1 MKLRRPILGLL
12 LVALMVAAAV
22 PAVVFAQKSDIK
34 LTFTYW
40 GSTYEK
46 AVIEAAIKSFTEKTG
61 IEVDPMIIPTD
72 YETKLLT
79 MIAAN
84 DAPDVGY
91 LGPPTAYKWFR
102 DGHLVDIKEL
112 FESDPS
118 VKEEDFIDG
127 AIFRYGDSIVGV
139 MNNLESF
146 AIFYSKAAFEKAGI
160 DNVPT
165 KPEDAWT
172 WDEFVEIAKRLTIDR
187 SGRNAL
193 DPNFD
198 PKSIRQYGVYM
209 NLWSGPFEALL
220 LRNGTQYFPG
230 MSDET
235 GIGTPAFNEVFQKI
249 ADLMHVHHVM
259 PTPTAAQSMPA
270 PAVSLQ
276 SRRYAMVID
285 GQWVCNDFAPIEE
298 LEYGIAQLPKMTS
311 TTAVY
316 SGALGVIFS
325 SSKHPEAA
333 WQLLQH
339 ITSVEES
346 TELFRDGLWMPNKKA
361 YYVDEDKIALWASES
376 RARVPG
382 YRDVLVDPIV
392 YDSEVTGE
400 VYVKN
405 FGDIN
410 NILFP
415 ALDQVWAG
423 KKTVDQ
429 VITEIMPQLEP
440 LLEGSIR

>member
-1 MKLRRPILGLL
+1 MKWSSRVLGFL
-12 LVALMVAAAV
+12 LVVLMIAVAV
-22 PAVVFAQKSDIK
+22 PTAVLAQKSDIK
-34 LTFTYW
+34 LTFSYW

-61 IEVDPMIIPTD
+61 IEVEPMIIPTD
-72 YETKLLT
+72 YETKLTT

-91 LGPPTAYKWFR
+91 LGPPTAYKWFK
-102 DGHLVDIKEL
+102 DGHLYDIKGL

-118 VKEEDFIDG
+118 IKEEDFIDG
-127 AIFRYGDSIVGV
+127 AIFRYGDSIIGV

-146 AIFYSKAAFEKAGI
+146 AIFYSKEAFAEAGI

-172 WDEFVEIAKRLTIDR
+172 WDEFVEIAKLLTIDR
-187 SGRNAL
+187 NGRNAN

-198 PKSIRQYGVYM
+198 PKNIRQYGVYM
-209 NLWSGPFEALL
+209 GLWSGPFEALL

-230 MSDET
+230 MGDEP
-235 GIGTPAFNEVFQKI
+235 GINTPAFNEVFQNI

-259 PTPTAAQSMPA
+259 PTPTTAQSMPA

-276 SRRYAMVID
+276 SRRYAMVMD

-298 LEYGIAQLPKMTS
+298 LDYGIAVLPKMTS

-325 SSKHPEAA
+325 SSKHPEEA

-346 TELFRDGLWMPNKKA
+346 TALFRDGLWMPNKKA
-361 YYVDEDKIALWASES
+361 YYVDEDKIALWAAES

-392 YDSEVTGE
+392 ENSEVTGE

-423 KKTVDQ
+423 DKTVDQ
-429 VITEIMPQLEP
+429 VMAEIMPQLEP

>member
-1 MKLRRPILGLL
+1 ITLFTLPIALGD
-12 LVALMVAAAV
+12 
-22 PAVVFAQKSDIK
+22 SDVT

-46 AVIEAAIKSFTEKTG
+46 AVIENAIQSFTEKTG
-61 IEVDPMIIPTD
+61 IKVEPMIIPTE
-72 YETKLLT
+72 YETKLTT
-79 MIAAN
+79 MIAGN

-91 LGPPTAYKWFR
+91 LGPPTAYKWFN
-102 DGHLVDIKEL
+102 DGQLYDIKEL
-112 FESDPS
+112 FESNDDT
-118 VKEEDFIDG
+118 KEEDYIDG
-127 AIFRYGDSIVGV
+127 AIFRSGDSIVGI

-146 AIFYSKAAFEKAGI
+146 AIFYNKELFDAAGI
-160 DNVPT
+160 ENVPT

-172 WDEFVEIAKRLTIDR
+172 WEEFVDITKRLTLDAN
-187 SGRNAL
+187 GRNAN
-193 DPNFD
+193 DPEFD
-198 PKSIRQYGVYM
+198 AENIVQYGVYM
-209 NLWSGPFEALL
+209 GLWSGTFEALL

-230 MSDET
+230 MGDET
-235 GIGTPAFNEVFQKI
+235 AIGTEPFNHVFQNI
-249 ADLMHVHHVM
+249 ADLMHVHHSM
-259 PTPTAAQSMPA
+259 PTPTAAESMPA

-285 GQWVCNDFAPIEE
+285 GQWVCNDLAPVEE
-298 LEYGIAQLPKMTS
+298 LDYGIAVLPKMTD

-325 SSKHPEAA
+325 GTDHPQEA

-339 ITSVEES
+339 ITSVEAS
-346 TELFRDGLWMPNKKA
+346 TELFNDGLWMPNRKI
-361 YYVDEDKIALWASES
+361 YYTDAEKIDLWAGES
-376 RARVPG
+376 RARVAG

-392 YDSEVTGE
+392 NDSEVTGE

-405 FGDIN
+405 FGDIG
-410 NILFP
+410 NILYP

-423 KKTVDQ
+423 EKNVNE
-429 VITEIMPQLEP
+429 VMEEIMPRIEP